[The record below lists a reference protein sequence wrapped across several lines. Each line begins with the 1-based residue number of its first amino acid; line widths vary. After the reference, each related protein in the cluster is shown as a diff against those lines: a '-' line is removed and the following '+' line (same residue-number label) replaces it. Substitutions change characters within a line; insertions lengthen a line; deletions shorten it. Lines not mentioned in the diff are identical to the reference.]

1 MGNFAV
7 IGLGSFGHF
16 TARYL
21 SQRGMEVLGID
32 LDEQQVEYI
41 KPYVQK
47 AVIADA
53 TNKDVLDQLGV
64 QDMDAVIVSVGD
76 KIDMSILITLYLKEL
91 KVRNIIVKAITED
104 HGKIL
109 HIIGATE
116 VIFPER
122 DVAAKIAEQLAN
134 PNVIDTLSL
143 GPDYSIVQ
151 LAPPEEF
158 MHKSLRELD
167 IRKKYNVQVLA
178 IKELVPENLIVVP
191 PADYTIKDS
200 DSLLVVGKLADIENL
215 KKVS

>member
-16 TARYL
+16 TARFL

-32 LDEQQVEYI
+32 LDEQQVEHI

-178 IKELVPENLIVVP
+178 IKELVPENIIVVP
-191 PADYTIKDS
+191 PADYTLKDS
-200 DSLLVVGKLADIENL
+200 DSLLVVGRLADIENL

>member
-16 TARYL
+16 TARFL
-21 SQRGMEVLGID
+21 SQRGMEVLGVD
-32 LDEQQVEYI
+32 LDEQQVERI
-41 KPYVQK
+41 KPYIEK

-91 KVRNIIVKAITED
+91 RVRHIIVKAITED

-122 DVAAKIAEQLAN
+122 DVAAKIAEQLAS

-151 LAPPEEF
+151 LAPPEQF

-200 DSLLVVGKLADIENL
+200 DSLLVVGRLADIENL

>member
-16 TARYL
+16 TARFL

-32 LDEQQVEYI
+32 LDEQQVEHI
-41 KPYVQK
+41 KQYVQK

>member
-1 MGNFAV
+1 MKNFAV
-7 IGLGSFGHF
+7 VGLGSFGHF

-21 SQRGMEVLGID
+21 TERNQSVLGID
-32 LDEQQVEYI
+32 MDELQVEHI
-41 KPYVQK
+41 KAHIDK

-53 TNKDVLDQLGV
+53 TNKEVLEQIGV

-91 KVRNIIVKAITED
+91 KVKNIIVKAITED

-143 GPDYSIVQ
+143 GPDYSIMQ
-151 LAPPEEF
+151 LAPPEAF
-158 MHKSLRELD
+158 MHKSLQDLD

-191 PADYTIKDS
+191 PADYIIKDS
-200 DSLLVVGKLADIENL
+200 DTMLVVGRLDDIEKLA
-215 KKVS
+215 KTS